1 MAGEYVLWFDA
12 RGSGSRR
19 ALALLRERG
28 VEPALRRHL
37 VEPPTPEEVRELLRR
52 LGLPAIAALRHD
64 EDEVQALRLS
74 DRSSEEELVQAVAA
88 HPRILDR
95 PILVRG
101 DRAVVA
107 RPPERVLE
115 LLDEA
120 PGPGATGPGTEPF
133 PEPVRL
139 PLDGTLDLHAFSPA
153 EVGELVPE
161 FVRASAE
168 AGLLELRIVHGK
180 GTGALRERVHAL
192 LGRDGRVASFRLA
205 GEDGG
210 GWGATLVTLK
220 APGPAAR

>member
-12 RGSGSRR
+12 RSSASRR
-19 ALALLRERG
+19 ALALCRERG
-28 VEPALRRHL
+28 VEPVLRRHL
-37 VEPPTPEEVRELLRR
+37 VEPPSAEEVRELLRR
-52 LGLPAIAALRHD
+52 LGMPAHAAIRQD

-74 DRSSEEELVQAVAA
+74 DRSSEEELVQAVAT
-88 HPRILDR
+88 HPRILGR
-95 PILVRG
+95 PILVHG
-101 DRAVVA
+101 ERAVVA

-115 LLDEA
+115 LLPAA
-120 PGPGATGPGTEPF
+120 PAASAPPPDPF

-161 FVRASAE
+161 FLRASAE
-168 AGLLELRIVHGK
+168 AGLSELRIVHGK
-180 GTGALRERVHAL
+180 GIGALRERVRAIL
-192 LGRDGRVASFRLA
+192 ERDPRVASFRLA

-220 APGPAAR
+220 GPPGP